1 MDRRLHASY
10 DKQKPIPAQSER
22 VFPMYA
28 LTGANGQLGRLVLQH
43 LLMLLPADQ
52 IIATTRNPHVFDDF
66 ETRGV
71 LVRHADFTDPATLR
85 AAFAGVKSLL
95 IISTNKSGHRVEQHR
110 AAVEAAVLAGVRH
123 IVYTSCPEAS
133 AHASS
138 PVQLEHGLTESA
150 LASSGVAWTALRNN
164 MYTEALPYII
174 NLLRIGDQLLIPEG
188 QGKPTWITRED
199 CARTAAFVV
208 AGLSHFS
215 GPVDVTGP
223 ERLGL
228 TDIAQRYS
236 SISGHLLTAHALPEN
251 EIIAQIMAK
260 GVPAEVAAGVVGIA
274 SGIAHDTTS
283 TISNIVEQA
292 TGTQASPVDGV
303 LRFLAAS

>member
-1 MDRRLHASY
+1 
-10 DKQKPIPAQSER
+10 
-22 VFPMYA
+22 MYA

-43 LLMLLPADQ
+43 LLVLVPANQ
-52 IIATTRNPHVFDDF
+52 ILATTRNPHQLNDF

-71 LVRHADFTDPATLR
+71 VVRHADFADPATLR
-85 AAFAGVKSLL
+85 AAFAGARSLL
-95 IISTNKSGHRVEQHR
+95 IISTNNIGHRVEQHR
-110 AAVEAAVLAGVRH
+110 VAVEAATLAGVRQ

-150 LASSGVAWTALRNN
+150 LAASGVAWAALRNHL
-164 MYTEALPYII
+164 YTEALPYII
-174 NLLRIGDQLLIPEG
+174 NLLRIDDQLLIPEG
-188 QGKPTWITRED
+188 QGKPAWITRED
-199 CARTAAFVV
+199 CARTAAFVL

-223 ERLGL
+223 ERLSL

-236 SISGHLLTAHALPEN
+236 SISKHPLTIRVLPEH
-251 EIIAQIMAK
+251 EIITQIMAN
-260 GVPAEVAAGVVGIA
+260 GVPAQVAAGVVGIA

-292 TGTQASPVDGV
+292 TSTPASPVDEV
-303 LRFLAAS
+303 LRLLAAA